1 MTACLPAPIELPKH
15 PAADELHTLV
25 ETVVVSWDEEA
36 DLHTL
41 EIRGKLL
48 VLLSFANSKKAAAL
62 SGAAFLPELVAGVG
76 FEPTTFR
83 L

>member
-1 MTACLPAPIELPKH
+1 MGTLTDEAVAG

-36 DLHTL
+36 ELHTL
-41 EIRGKLL
+41 EVRGKLL
-48 VLLSFANSKKAAAL
+48 ELLSFVDRKKAATL
-62 SGAAFLPELVAGVG
+62 SGAACSLKLVAGVG

>member
-1 MTACLPAPIELPKH
+1 MGTLTDEAVAGS
-15 PAADELHTLV
+15 AADELHTLLD
-25 ETVVVSWDEEA
+25 TVVVSWDEEA
-36 DLHTL
+36 SLHTL

-48 VLLSFANSKKAAAL
+48 ELLSFGNSKKAAAL
-62 SGAAFLPELVAGVG
+62 SGAACSLKLVAGVG

>member
-1 MTACLPAPIELPKH
+1 
-15 PAADELHTLV
+15 
-25 ETVVVSWDEEA
+25 VVVSWDEEA

-48 VLLSFANSKKAAAL
+48 VLLSFANSKKAATL
-62 SGAAFLPELVAGVG
+62 SGAACSLKLVAGVG

>member
-1 MTACLPAPIELPKH
+1 MGTLTDEAVAG

-36 DLHTL
+36 ELHTL

-48 VLLSFANSKKAAAL
+48 ELLSFGDSKKAASL
-62 SGAAFLPELVAGVG
+62 SGAASSLKLVAGVG